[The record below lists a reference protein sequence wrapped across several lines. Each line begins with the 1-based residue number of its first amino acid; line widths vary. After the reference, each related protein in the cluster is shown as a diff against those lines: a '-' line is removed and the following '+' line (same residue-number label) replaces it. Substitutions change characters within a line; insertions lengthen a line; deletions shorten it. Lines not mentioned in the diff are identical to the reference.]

1 MENKTEITYESVLAL
16 VNTFIEKYSAQTDR
30 MRDET
35 DRMRDETDRRSADFD
50 RQLKQSREDFDREM
64 KESRARSEEEM
75 RDHDKRMKAL
85 EKHIGGLAN
94 NQGDFAEEYFFSSFR
109 KGISTFFGEEYDS
122 IESRKRKKIK
132 NSGIDVEYDIQMFNC
147 ISVGLIETKYKVIFD
162 DIKKAIIKVGM
173 FREAFPQF
181 AKHKLYLGIASMI
194 FEKRVE
200 DECIRQGIA
209 VIKQVG
215 DNVVIKDKNLR
226 QF

>member
-1 MENKTEITYESVLAL
+1 MENKKEITPESVLAL
-16 VNTFIEKYSAQTDR
+16 LNTFIEKFPAETDRMRAQTDLMRAQTDR

-35 DRMRDETDRRSADFD
+35 DRRRA
-50 RQLKQSREDFDREM
+50 DFDREM
-64 KESRARSEEEM
+64 EESRARLEQEM

-94 NQGDFAEEYFFSSFR
+94 NQGDFAEEYFFSAFR

-147 ISVGLIETKYKVIFD
+147 ISVGLIETKYKLTFD
-162 DIKKAIIKVGM
+162 DIKKTIIKVGM
-173 FREAFPQF
+173 FRDAFPQF
-181 AKHKLYLGIASMI
+181 ANHKLYLGIASMI
-194 FEKRVE
+194 FEKKVE

-215 DNVVIKDKNLR
+215 DNVVINDKNLK